1 MKEIIKFLHRIKN
14 NVTKNT
20 GFTFLYLS
28 STIYYIFYSF
38 SQQLASSPDFSTKMF
53 SSIITFLLTFSVST
67 KSLGCKQWLTY
78 KHFYTLYSVPQA

>member
-28 STIYYIFYSF
+28 STIYYIFL
-38 SQQLASSPDFSTKMF
+38 QLQSTIGIVARFFHKN
-53 SSIITFLLTFSVST
+53 V
-67 KSLGCKQWLTY
+67 
-78 KHFYTLYSVPQA
+78 